1 MVQEIGRCRM
11 MIISGGR
18 KKAESPE
25 FALYLRKKEKELSG
39 LGAEAVQMLRR
50 VEIALALS
58 GWTMEEK
65 PPLPEFTTFI
75 EDNLDE
81 IDAID
86 ARALEICHSL
96 NTEN

>member
-1 MVQEIGRCRM
+1 M
-11 MIISGGR
+11 MITSGER
-18 KKAESPE
+18 KKAESVE
-25 FALYLRKKEKELSG
+25 FALFLRTKGKELSG

-65 PPLPEFTTFI
+65 PPFSEFTEFI

>member
-1 MVQEIGRCRM
+1 
-11 MIISGGR
+11 MITSGGR
-18 KKAESPE
+18 KKAESVE
-25 FALYLRKKEKELSG
+25 FALFLRTKGKELSG

-65 PPLPEFTTFI
+65 PPFSEFTEFI